1 MDIKNA
7 NGKVG
12 EHSSPVSNARQC
24 KDGGSFREKQEK
36 TQKKHRFLSD
46 AF

>member
-1 MDIKNA
+1 MGIKNA

-12 EHSSPVSNARQC
+12 ERTSPVSNGRHC

>member
-1 MDIKNA
+1 MDIKNT

-24 KDGGSFREKQEK
+24 KYG
-36 TQKKHRFLSD
+36 RF
-46 AF
+46 FWNEQGI